1 MIGFGDVAWS
11 ICCLGTYKKT
21 LGLHGLYMDCGQ
33 SGMSTRSCTR
43 GLYPLSCA
51 GVFLSHQGL
60 LILVY
65 IALKKSNPNL
75 GSRIPG
81 CNSVRIAS
89 RMIKRLI
96 DLEVG

>member
-1 MIGFGDVAWS
+1 MLFGHIQEDSAAW
-11 ICCLGTYKKT
+11 GR
-21 LGLHGLYMDCGQ
+21 
-33 SGMSTRSCTR
+33 STWTVGRERR
-43 GLYPLSCA
+43 GCFSY
-51 GVFLSHQGL
+51 QGL
-60 LILVY
+60 VIQVY
-65 IALKKSNPNL
+65 IALKAVNPNL